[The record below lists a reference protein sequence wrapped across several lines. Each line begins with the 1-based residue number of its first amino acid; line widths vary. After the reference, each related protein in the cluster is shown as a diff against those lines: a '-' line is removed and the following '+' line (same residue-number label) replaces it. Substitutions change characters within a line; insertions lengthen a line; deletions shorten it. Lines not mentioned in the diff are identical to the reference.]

1 MTHIFCLVYPHSHCE
16 EGHDPDA
23 AIRISRPPVFI
34 TYYLFFILYSFYE
47 PQSGAYSPAKE

>member
-1 MTHIFCLVYPHSHCE
+1 MTYIFCLVYLRGHCE
-16 EGHDPDA
+16 EGHGPDA

-47 PQSGAYSPAKE
+47 PQSGAYGLAKE